1 MRGGV
6 WDVVVVSDETAN
18 PGGGRI
24 SKMRDVG
31 CCVEAKVDDEENDSG
46 WNCWCC

>member
-6 WDVVVVSDETAN
+6 WDAVVVSDETAN

-24 SKMRDVG
+24 VRAREAV
-31 CCVEAKVDDEENDSG
+31 CCIEGKVDDEENDPG
-46 WNCWCC
+46 